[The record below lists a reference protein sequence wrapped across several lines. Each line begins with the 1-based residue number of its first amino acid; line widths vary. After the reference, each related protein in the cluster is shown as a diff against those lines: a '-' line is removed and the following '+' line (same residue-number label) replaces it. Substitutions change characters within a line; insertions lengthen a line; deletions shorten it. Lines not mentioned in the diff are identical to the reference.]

1 MDVRRRPTPMILTT
15 LSNDRFDHSTSWPAK
30 VRNVSRLGSQNER
43 SVRLCYDVI
52 VRTTLD
58 IPDEAYYLA
67 KAIARDQNRSLG
79 RVVGDLILQSSKGA
93 KSASITISDYGFPT
107 FRCARPVTTEDV
119 RALDDEE

>member
-1 MDVRRRPTPMILTT
+1 MDKRGRSPPISLKGLLV
-15 LSNDRFDHSTSWPAK
+15 DRFDHTASWPEK
-30 VRNVSRLGSQNER
+30 VRNVSRPASQNER